1 MKKDP
6 LLIYAAPELRAE
18 VALAAKEEGRS
29 ISDTARRVLI
39 SWAVT
44 RVTERAA
51 AQQVSEE
58 RPHAA

>member
-18 VALAAKEEGRS
+18 VKLAAEEEGRS

-39 SWAVT
+39 SWAVA
-44 RVTERAA
+44 RVIDRA
-51 AQQVSEE
+51 SREE

>member
-18 VALAAKEEGRS
+18 VTLAAKEQGRS

-39 SWAVT
+39 EWAVE
-44 RVTERAA
+44 RITERAGA
-51 AQQVSEE
+51 DGS
-58 RPHAA
+58 R